1 MNKKKESNYGHFYTK
16 FIKLLNL
23 LVKRN
28 KNQQTMIDKINSL
41 INIFDV
47 GDLKFFFL
55 VVKKN
60 IKNLMTL
67 SLIFS
72 LLVFLISS
80 NQEKK
85 FLSKATIVIEPDD
98 NKIVNIEEVY
108 SIEALSNR
116 INNQIAILK
125 SDEVLEYIVKDKKSS
140 MKFKNL
146 YSENKQNLF
155 RRIFS
160 KKINIDEDFLKSILT
175 ANFSVRNIPR
185 SDVLELS
192 FISTNPKISQL
203 ALMSIIDSYQ
213 RYEIDSKIQ
222 ITNYANKKI
231 TERLK
236 ELVAQMDIAQKKLSN
251 YKKDNNLVDT
261 GNVKELKI
269 KEIQSISS
277 RIVDAKK
284 NYQEQQN
291 DLLSIKVA
299 DGDMD
304 ALLAIKDLRSREEIS
319 NIKASLNA
327 NESNIQSLSLIYTD
341 KHPKIIQANDLND
354 NLKEQLKD
362 ILDENIQQKAFELS
376 NLDNFIKLSDEELQ
390 KATDELRIIE
400 EKEAGMLKFSREVES
415 SRKLYESFLQ
425 RVKETN
431 EAQNLQ
437 VSRLKVIE
445 TPILPSSHFSP
456 QPTKNFLLAFLI
468 SFFGIYGLL
477 YFREMNSSVIKS
489 PEAIESLNI
498 PQVGILPRVE
508 NLKRGYHILQ
518 MFVEDGG
525 SSFAEAIRSSRAT
538 IESKFTKN
546 KSYMVTSSN
555 PSEGKTTFAFNLAL
569 SLEKANK
576 VLFIEA
582 DIRRPSVL
590 NGFYQ
595 FDREILGLGEIIT
608 GSAQLNEAIFKVPGT
623 ELDIITS
630 GEKRFD
636 MSDIVNKE
644 QIKKFLDVLKMEY
657 DFVIVDSPPVQPVS
671 DTLILTQASD
681 YNLFVIRSDETRTA
695 SFMSSIKK
703 IQNVGAKINGIVIND
718 LDTSKDS
725 YYSYYYSYSP
735 DYYTKS

>member
-1 MNKKKESNYGHFYTK
+1 
-16 FIKLLNL
+16 
-23 LVKRN
+23 
-28 KNQQTMIDKINSL
+28 MIDRINSL
-41 INIFDV
+41 INVFDV

-55 VVKKN
+55 VAKKN
-60 IKNLMTL
+60 IKNLIIL

-108 SIEALSNR
+108 SIETQTNR
-116 INNQIAILK
+116 INNQMAILK
-125 SDEVLEYIVKDKKSS
+125 SDEVQEYIVKDKKNS
-140 MKFKNL
+140 MKFKSL
-146 YSENKQNLF
+146 YSENKQNF
-155 RRIFS
+155 FQRIFT
-160 KKINIDEDFLKSILT
+160 KKQDINEDFLKLILT
-175 ANFSVRNIPR
+175 ENFSVRNIPR

-192 FISTNPKISQL
+192 FVSTNPKISQL
-203 ALMSIIDSYQ
+203 ALASIIESYQ

-222 ITNYANKKI
+222 ITNYANQKI

-236 ELVAQMDIAQKKLSN
+236 ELVAQMDVAQKKLSN
-251 YKKDNNLVDT
+251 YKRENNLVDT

-299 DGDMD
+299 DGDVD

-319 NIKASLNA
+319 NIKASLTA

-341 KHPKIIQANDLND
+341 KHPKIIQANDLNQ
-354 NLKEQLKD
+354 NLKVQLKD

-376 NLDNFIKLSDEELQ
+376 NLDNFIKLSEEELQ
-390 KATDELRIIE
+390 KATVELRIIE

-437 VSRLKVIE
+437 ISKLKVIE
-445 TPILPSSHFSP
+445 TPNLPSSPFSP
-456 QPTKNFLLAFLI
+456 QPTKNFILAFLI
-468 SFFGIYGLL
+468 SFFGVYGLL

-489 PEAIESLNI
+489 PEAIDSLNI
-498 PQVGILPRVE
+498 PQIGILPRVE
-508 NLKRGYHILQ
+508 KLKRGYHILQ
-518 MFVEDGG
+518 MFVEDGA

-538 IESKFTKN
+538 IESKFSKN
-546 KSYMVTSSN
+546 RSYMVTSSN
-555 PSEGKTTFAFNLAL
+555 PSEGKTTYAFNLAL

-595 FDREILGLGEIIT
+595 FDREILGLGEIIS

-644 QIKKFLDVLKMEY
+644 QIKKFLDVLKLEY
-657 DFVIVDSPPVQPVS
+657 DYVIVDSPPVQPVS

-681 YNLFVIRSDETRTA
+681 YNLFVVRSEETRTA

-735 DYYTKS
+735 EYYTKS

>member
-1 MNKKKESNYGHFYTK
+1 
-16 FIKLLNL
+16 
-23 LVKRN
+23 
-28 KNQQTMIDKINSL
+28 MINRINTL

-55 VVKKN
+55 VAKKN
-60 IKNLMTL
+60 IKNIITL

-72 LLVFLISS
+72 LLVFFISS

-85 FLSKATIVIEPDD
+85 FLSKATIVIESND

-108 SIEALSNR
+108 SIEAQSNR
-116 INNQIAILK
+116 INNQMAILK
-125 SDEVLEYIVKDKKSS
+125 SDEVQEYIVNNKKNS

-146 YSENKQNLF
+146 YAENKQNF
-155 RRIFS
+155 FQRILS
-160 KKINIDEDFLKSILT
+160 KKKNIDGDFLKSILT
-175 ANFSVRNIPR
+175 ENFSVRNIPR

-192 FISTNPKISQL
+192 FVSTNPKISQL
-203 ALMSIIDSYQ
+203 ALISIIDSYQ

-222 ITNYANKKI
+222 ITNYANQKI

-236 ELVAQMDIAQKKLSN
+236 ELVTQMDVAQKKLSD
-251 YKKDNNLVDT
+251 YKRENNLVDT

-269 KEIQSISS
+269 NEIQSISS

-299 DGDMD
+299 DGDVD
-304 ALLAIKDLRSREEIS
+304 ALLAIKDLRARDEIS

-341 KHPKIIQANDLND
+341 KHPKIIQANDLNE
-354 NLKEQLKD
+354 NLQSQLKD
-362 ILDENIQQKAFELS
+362 ILDEIIQQKAFELS
-376 NLDNFIKLSDEELQ
+376 NLDNFIKLSEEELQ

-437 VSRLKVIE
+437 VSKLKVIE
-445 TPILPSSHFSP
+445 TPNLPLSPFSP
-456 QPTKNFLLAFLI
+456 QPAKNFILAFLI
-468 SFFGIYGLL
+468 SFFAVYGLL

-489 PEAIESLNI
+489 PEAIDSLNI
-498 PQVGILPRVE
+498 PQIGILPRVDK
-508 NLKRGYHILQ
+508 LKRGFHILQ
-518 MFVEDGG
+518 MFVEDGA

-538 IESKFTKN
+538 IESKFSKN
-546 KSYMVTSSN
+546 RSYMVTSSN

-608 GSAQLNEAIFKVPGT
+608 STAQLNEAIFKVPGT
-623 ELDIITS
+623 NLDIITS

-644 QIKKFLDVLKMEY
+644 QIKKFLDILKMEY
-657 DFVIVDSPPVQPVS
+657 DYVIVDSPPVQPVS

-681 YNLFVIRSDETRTA
+681 YNLFVIRSEETRTA

-735 DYYTKS
+735 DYYAKN

>member
-1 MNKKKESNYGHFYTK
+1 MLER
-16 FIKLLNL
+16 L
-23 LVKRN
+23 
-28 KNQQTMIDKINSL
+28 NSL
-41 INIFDV
+41 LAVFDV
-47 GDLKFFFL
+47 GDFKFFLL
-55 VVKKN
+55 VAKKN
-60 IKNLMTL
+60 LKNLLTL
-67 SLIFS
+67 SIIFS
-72 LLVFLISS
+72 LLILLISL

-85 FLSKATIVIEPDD
+85 YLSKATIVIEPEE

-108 SIEALSNR
+108 SIEAQSNR
-116 INNQIAILK
+116 INNQMAILK
-125 SDEVLEYIVKDKKSS
+125 SDEVQEYIVKDKKSS

-146 YSENKQNLF
+146 YSETKQNF
-155 RRIFS
+155 FQRIFTR
-160 KKINIDEDFLKSILT
+160 KKIIDENFLKIVLT
-175 ANFSVRNIPR
+175 ENFKVKNLPR

-192 FISTNPKISQL
+192 FVSTNPKISQL
-203 ALMSIIDSYQ
+203 ALVSIIDSYQ
-213 RYEIDSKIQ
+213 RYEIDSKIK
-222 ITNYANKKI
+222 ITNYANQKI

-236 ELVAQMDIAQKKLSN
+236 ELVAQMDIAQKQLSN
-251 YKKDNNLVDT
+251 YKKENNLVDT

-269 KEIQSISS
+269 KEIQSIST

-299 DGDMD
+299 DGDVD
-304 ALLAIKDLRSREEIS
+304 ALLAIKDLRSRDEIS
-319 NIKASLNA
+319 NIKASLTA

-341 KHPKIIQANDLND
+341 QHPKIIQANDLND
-354 NLKEQLKD
+354 NLKLQLKD

-376 NLDNFIKLSDEELQ
+376 NLDNFIKLSEEELQ
-390 KATDELRIIE
+390 KATDELRVIE

-445 TPILPSSHFSP
+445 TPNLPEDPFSP
-456 QPTKNFLLAFLI
+456 QPTKNFLIAFII
-468 SFFGIYGLL
+468 SFFGVYGLL
-477 YFREMNSSVIKS
+477 YFREMNSSVVKS
-489 PEAIESLNI
+489 PEAIDSLNI

-508 NLKRGYHILQ
+508 KLKKGYHILQ
-518 MFVEDGG
+518 MFVEDGA
-525 SSFAEAIRSSRAT
+525 SNFAEAVRSSRTT
-538 IESKFTKN
+538 IESKFSKN
-546 KSYMVTSSN
+546 RSYMVTSSN

-569 SLEKANK
+569 SLEKTNK

-608 GSAQLNEAIFKVPGT
+608 GNAQFNEVIFKVPGT

-644 QIKKFLDVLKMEY
+644 QIKKFLDVLKIEY
-657 DFVIVDSPPVQPVS
+657 DYVIVDSPPVQPVS
-671 DTLILTQASD
+671 DTLILAQASD
-681 YNLFVIRSDETRTA
+681 YNLFVIRSEETRTA
-695 SFMSSIKK
+695 TFMSSIKK
-703 IQNVGAKINGIVIND
+703 IQNVGSKINGIVIND

-735 DYYTKS
+735 KYYTKS